1 MRFLVFGIFLITCA
15 GCATYVKSGSD
26 TDEVRLFKNSFLTS
40 YDTFLK
46 AAEHCL
52 QHGKLAVLKKE
63 AATYGHRDFD
73 ASSLSTPTEIYRCVI
88 P

>member
-1 MRFLVFGIFLITCA
+1 MRSLLLGIFLAISS
-15 GCATYVKSGSD
+15 GCATYVKSGAD
-26 TDEVRLFKNSFLTS
+26 ADEVRLFKNSFLTS

-52 QHGKLAVLKKE
+52 KHDKLAVLEKE